1 MGNFLNALST
11 VAGAASDIGSI
22 ASTGK
27 AIGGLFGLFGDGTAS
42 QKKLMRYQNQLQQEN
57 ATIAYDR
64 QRELTQDTPL
74 LNKIGMKMAGVNTA
88 MKDGSSA
95 GAASVGAAGGV
106 SIPSLPHPAAVDS
119 QYASMMSNGM
129 NTLQRDNLVSQNRV
143 ANAQARGV
151 EIDNTTRALK
161 NRIDLENAYKDGK
174 ISEEEY
180 KRRLRENKFG
190 EETYDNDVQ
199 LKELQVK
206 SADLDN
212 QLKEGQVQLQELA
225 KQMNDEQLKQLKF
238 ITEHQLEKY
247 LKDLEE
253 QNSRIKANNASAAAS
268 FAAAAQSRAQALLI
282 GIQSELEKAKIP
294 YASQLAESISKQADC
309 LANKAYFD
317 SQISALSVPEAERN
331 AKYHRKAS
339 NCVDDTIFGAL
350 SYSVRYLSESLL
362 GGFKG
367 FISLPK

>member
-129 NTLQRDNLVSQNRV
+129 NTLQRDNLSSQNRV
-143 ANAQARGV
+143 ANAQAHGI
-151 EIDNTTRALK
+151 EIDNKTRG
-161 NRIDLENAYKDGK
+161 LENLERLSKMRKDGL
-174 ISEEEY
+174 ISDELY
-180 KRRLRENKFG
+180 NKMVRENKFAD
-190 EETYDNDVQ
+190 ETYDNEVQ
-199 LKELQVK
+199 LKEFQVK

-238 ITEHQLEKY
+238 ITDHQLEKY

-294 YASQLAESISKQADC
+294 YASQLAKALSQQAQYS
-309 LANKAYFD
+309 ANKAYNE
-317 SQISALSVPEAERN
+317 ALITMYSVPGAKREAAYQTWIGNEENSWLGRN
-331 AKYHRKAS
+331 
-339 NCVDDTIFGAL
+339 VFGNMRG
-350 SYSVRYLSESLL
+350 VFENSL
-362 GGFKG
+362 GQVFGYIK
-367 FISLPK
+367 PK